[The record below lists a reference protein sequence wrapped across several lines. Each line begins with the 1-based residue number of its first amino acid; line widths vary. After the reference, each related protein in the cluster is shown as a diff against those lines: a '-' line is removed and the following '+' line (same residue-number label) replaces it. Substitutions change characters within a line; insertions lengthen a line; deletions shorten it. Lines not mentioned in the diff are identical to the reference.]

1 MDLILRNANVWKYK
15 GLTDIGIENGKFKKI
30 KKEISE
36 KGEEEIDLKGKL
48 VTPPLV
54 EIHVHMD
61 AVLTV
66 GEPRFNMTGTLLEG
80 IEIWSERKKKLTRE
94 DVKERVIE
102 AVKWQLA
109 NGVTRIR
116 THVDVCDPSFTALKA
131 ILEVK
136 KEFDGLVE
144 IQTVAFPQEGIYS
157 YPDGDELVRK
167 AMEEGADV
175 VGGIPH
181 YEWTRED
188 GVRDVIFAVELGKEL
203 NKLVDLHI
211 DETDDEHS
219 RFVEVLAA
227 ETIKNKYFGKVT
239 ASHTTAMHSYN
250 NAYAFKL
257 LGWIKRA
264 RLNMVTNPLDNS
276 ILQGRFDTYPK
287 RRGHTR
293 VKEMDS
299 MGINVCIADDSIMDP
314 WYPLGVG
321 DPLQAAFVFVHYG
334 QMSGYNEM
342 MSLFDMITENPAKTF
357 GCGDKY
363 GIKEGNPA
371 DLVVYNAPT
380 EIDALRTV
388 APRLY
393 VVKDG
398 KIVVES
404 KPTERTIYI
413 NGKKESVEFMK

>member
-1 MDLILRNANVWKYK
+1 MDLILRNANVWKYN

-157 YPDGDELVRK
+157 YPDGDELVR
-167 AMEEGADV
+167 
-175 VGGIPH
+175 
-181 YEWTRED
+181 
-188 GVRDVIFAVELGKEL
+188 
-203 NKLVDLHI
+203 
-211 DETDDEHS
+211 
-219 RFVEVLAA
+219 
-227 ETIKNKYFGKVT
+227 
-239 ASHTTAMHSYN
+239 
-250 NAYAFKL
+250 
-257 LGWIKRA
+257 
-264 RLNMVTNPLDNS
+264 
-276 ILQGRFDTYPK
+276 
-287 RRGHTR
+287 
-293 VKEMDS
+293 
-299 MGINVCIADDSIMDP
+299 
-314 WYPLGVG
+314 
-321 DPLQAAFVFVHYG
+321 
-334 QMSGYNEM
+334 
-342 MSLFDMITENPAKTF
+342 
-357 GCGDKY
+357 
-363 GIKEGNPA
+363 
-371 DLVVYNAPT
+371 
-380 EIDALRTV
+380 
-388 APRLY
+388 
-393 VVKDG
+393 
-398 KIVVES
+398 
-404 KPTERTIYI
+404 
-413 NGKKESVEFMK
+413 